1 MTSKIQTSIRLF
13 FVCAVACAAL
23 GAAMALVA
31 CGPRQAETA
40 SEPGAGTGG
49 GAQAEGPSGAMA
61 GVVGEEIAYEA
72 DGITMKGYLA
82 YDKSKQGKRPGVLV
96 VHEWWGHNEYARRRA
111 RMLAEMG
118 YTALAV
124 DMYGEGKLAA
134 HPEDAGK
141 FAGAVFANLP
151 GARARF
157 EKAMEVLAQHETVAG
172 DDLAAIGYCFGG
184 GIVLHMARAGVD
196 LDGVASFHGML
207 GTQTPAQPGQVKA
220 AVLVA
225 HGAEDPMISAEQ
237 VEGFKKE
244 MDAAQV
250 DYTFKAYEGATHS
263 FTVPEA
269 DENAKKYDL
278 PVAYD
283 AEADRQSWAELA
295 AFLQR
300 VFAD

>member
-1 MTSKIQTSIRLF
+1 MTSTKQTWIRLF
-13 FVCAVACAAL
+13 FACAVTCTAL
-23 GAAMALVA
+23 ALVA
-31 CGPRQAETA
+31 CGSKQPEDVN
-40 SEPGAGTGG
+40 EPGAGTGDG
-49 GAQAEGPSGAMA
+49 TPAAGET

-124 DMYGEGKLAA
+124 DMYGDGKLAD

-141 FAGAVFANLP
+141 FASAVFENLP
-151 GARARF
+151 GARVRF
-157 EKAMEVLAQHETVAG
+157 EKAMDVLAQHETVAG

-184 GIVLHMARAGVD
+184 GIVLHMARFGVD
-196 LDGVASFHGML
+196 LDGVASFHGSL

-237 VEGFKKE
+237 VETFKKE
-244 MDAAQV
+244 MEAAQV
-250 DYTFKAYEGATHS
+250 DYTFKGYEGATHS

-269 DENAKKYDL
+269 DENAKKYNL
-278 PVAYD
+278 PVAYN
-283 AEADRQSWAELA
+283 AEADQQSWAELT

>member
-1 MTSKIQTSIRLF
+1 MTFGMQTSIRLF
-13 FVCAVACAAL
+13 FVCAAL
-23 GAAMALVA
+23 GLVA
-31 CGPRQAETA
+31 CGPKQSDAVD
-40 SEPGAGTGG
+40 EPGAQTGG
-49 GAQAEGPSGAMA
+49 GTQAAGPNDVAAGVTA
-61 GVVGEEIAYEA
+61 GVVGEEVAYQA
-72 DGITMKGYLA
+72 DGVTMKGYLA

-96 VHEWWGHNEYARRRA
+96 VHEWWGHNDYARRRA

-124 DMYGEGKLAA
+124 DMYGDGKLAD

-151 GARARF
+151 GARVRF

-184 GIVLHMARAGVD
+184 GIVLHMARFGVD
-196 LDGVASFHGML
+196 LDGVASFHGSL
-207 GTQTPAQPGQVKA
+207 ATQTPAQPGQVKA

-225 HGAEDPMISAEQ
+225 HGAQDPMISAEQ
-237 VEGFKKE
+237 VDGFKKE
-244 MDAAQV
+244 MEAAQV
-250 DYTFKAYEGATHS
+250 DYTFKAYESATHS

-269 DENAKKYDL
+269 DENAKKHGL

-283 AEADRQSWAELA
+283 AAADQQSWAELT

>member
-1 MTSKIQTSIRLF
+1 MTSTIQTSIRIFL
-13 FVCAVACAAL
+13 VSAAAAAVTAVTL
-23 GAAMALVA
+23 GA
-31 CGPRQAETA
+31 CGPKQAVD
-40 SEPGAGTGG
+40 EPVPPAGG
-49 GAQAEGPSGAMA
+49 GEGAAAGDTGAARAPS
-61 GVVGEEIAYEA
+61 VVGEEIAYQA

-82 YDKSKQGKRPGVLV
+82 YDKAQQGKRPGVLV

-124 DMYGEGKLAA
+124 DMYGDGKLAE

-184 GIVLHMARAGVD
+184 GVVLHMAREGVD
-196 LDGVASFHGML
+196 LDGVASFHGSL
-207 GTQTPAQPGQVKA
+207 ATKTPAQPGKVKA

-225 HGAEDPMISAEQ
+225 HGAADSFIPAEHID
-237 VEGFKKE
+237 GFKKE
-244 MDAAQV
+244 MDAAGV
-250 DYTFKAYEGATHS
+250 DYTFNSYEGALHS

-269 DENAKKYDL
+269 DELGKKHGL
-278 PVAYD
+278 PVAYQ
-283 AEADRQSWAELA
+283 AEADQQSWAALA

>member
-1 MTSKIQTSIRLF
+1 MTSTIQTSIRLF
-13 FVCAVACAAL
+13 FVCATLAL
-23 GAAMALVA
+23 AA
-31 CGPRQAETA
+31 CGPKQGEAVD
-40 SEPGAGTGG
+40 EPGNPTG
-49 GAQAEGPSGAMA
+49 AEKPADEGSTYEPS
-61 GVVGEEIAYEA
+61 VTGEEVTYQA

-82 YDKSKQGKRPGVLV
+82 YDNAKQGKRPGVLV
-96 VHEWWGHNEYARRRA
+96 VHEWWGHNEYARKRA
-111 RMLAEMG
+111 RMLAAMG

-124 DMYGEGKLAA
+124 DMYGDGKLAA

-184 GIVLHMARAGVD
+184 GIVLHMARIGVD
-196 LDGVASFHGML
+196 LDGVASFHGSL
-207 GTQTPAQPGQVKA
+207 ATQTPAQPGQVKA

-225 HGAEDPMISAEQ
+225 HGAEDPMIPAEQ

-269 DENAKKYDL
+269 DENAKKYNL
-278 PVAYD
+278 PVAYSP
-283 AEADRQSWAELA
+283 EADQQSWAELT